1 MDFLPVFFAL
11 LHRDLR
17 AVCNSNYSVAFEI
30 FSSACYN
37 KACKIISAH
46 IKKSHE
52 NHVMPKK
59 TNKKKKKCMYYQP
72 N

>member
-52 NHVMPKK
+52 NHVMSKK
-59 TNKKKKKCMYYQP
+59 NKIKYKKMHVLP
-72 N
+72 T